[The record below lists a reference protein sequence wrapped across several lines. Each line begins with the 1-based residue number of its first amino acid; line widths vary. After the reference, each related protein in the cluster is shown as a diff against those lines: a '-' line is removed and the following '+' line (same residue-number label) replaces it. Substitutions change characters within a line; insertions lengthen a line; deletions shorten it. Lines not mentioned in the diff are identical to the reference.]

1 MNSLSPLR
9 CPHGCKPV
17 KQGFKLVRR
26 YGPHYTPFY
35 ECLRCGQQF
44 SGRYDSVFSGFHTD
58 EQTIYRVL
66 KALSEGIGI
75 RAAARIFDLDK
86 NTVVLILERAAEHC
100 KRVSE
105 QLIKN
110 YHMDECQLDELWSF
124 VKKRKHVSQH
134 LRNWQPSMAING
146 VWIGF
151 DPRHKV
157 VIYFVVGRHIQANAN
172 KLLAGIRD
180 RSDGH
185 APFFTSDELK
195 HYDAAIMHAYGIKK
209 EFPRTGRLGRPRQP
223 ILLAPKNLLYA
234 QVVKHRKR
242 GHIVDISTRIVFGTK
257 KAVKAKLKQS
267 PVSRHINTSF
277 VERNNLTMRHHNRRL
292 VRKTISFSKKR
303 ERLEK
308 QLYLAFAYYHFVK

>member
-26 YGPHYTPFY
+26 YGPHYTPLY

-86 NTVVLILERAAEHC
+86 KTVGLILERAAEHC

-110 YHMDECQLDELWSF
+110 YHLDECQLDEL
-124 VKKRKHVSQH
+124 
-134 LRNWQPSMAING
+134 LPG
-146 VWIGF
+146 IG
-151 DPRHKV
+151 
-157 VIYFVVGRHIQANAN
+157 
-172 KLLAGIRD
+172 D

-185 APFFTSDELK
+185 VHFFPSDELK
-195 HYDAAIMHAYGIKK
+195 HYDAAIMHAYG
-209 EFPRTGRLGRPRQP
+209 
-223 ILLAPKNLLYA
+223 
-234 QVVKHRKR
+234 
-242 GHIVDISTRIVFGTK
+242 TK
-257 KAVKAKLKQS
+257 KDFPKAGPPGRQ
-267 PVSRHINTSF
+267 R
-277 VERNNLTMRHHNRRL
+277 
-292 VRKTISFSKKR
+292 
-303 ERLEK
+303 
-308 QLYLAFAYYHFVK
+308 

>member
-26 YGPHYTPFY
+26 YGPHYTPLY
-35 ECLRCGQQF
+35 ECLRCSQQF

-86 NTVVLILERAAEHC
+86 KTVVLILERAAEHC

-110 YHMDECQLDELWSF
+110 YRMDECQLDELWSF

-146 VWIGF
+146 SGS
-151 DPRHKV
+151 
-157 VIYFVVGRHIQANAN
+157 A
-172 KLLAGIRD
+172 LT
-180 RSDGH
+180 H
-185 APFFTSDELK
+185 A
-195 HYDAAIMHAYGIKK
+195 
-209 EFPRTGRLGRPRQP
+209 
-223 ILLAPKNLLYA
+223 
-234 QVVKHRKR
+234 
-242 GHIVDISTRIVFGTK
+242 TK
-257 KAVKAKLKQS
+257 
-267 PVSRHINTSF
+267 
-277 VERNNLTMRHHNRRL
+277 
-292 VRKTISFSKKR
+292 
-303 ERLEK
+303 
-308 QLYLAFAYYHFVK
+308 

>member
-1 MNSLSPLR
+1 MAAI
-9 CPHGCKPV
+9 
-17 KQGFKLVRR
+17 
-26 YGPHYTPFY
+26 YGN
-35 ECLRCGQQF
+35 Q
-44 SGRYDSVFSGFHTD
+44 
-58 EQTIYRVL
+58 
-66 KALSEGIGI
+66 
-75 RAAARIFDLDK
+75 
-86 NTVVLILERAAEHC
+86 
-100 KRVSE
+100 
-105 QLIKN
+105 
-110 YHMDECQLDELWSF
+110 W
-124 VKKRKHVSQH
+124 
-134 LRNWQPSMAING
+134 

-180 RSDGH
+180 RSNGH
-185 APFFTSDELK
+185 VPFFTSDELK

-209 EFPRTGRLGRPRQP
+209 EFPRTGRPGRPRQP

-242 GHIVDISTRIVFGTK
+242 GHIVDISIRIVFGTK

-308 QLYLAFAYYHFVK
+308 QLHLAFAYYHFVKPHLGLRQEIMDKNKKYQNQTPAMFAGITDHIWTMPELFCRAVFKPP